1 MAPHGRTSIG
11 IPTGSDGLPTRLEP
25 DQLGTAL
32 SVIIGLLS
40 FLPGK
45 KVFTDEV
52 GQAVMVTIWDAAK
65 SGEPLAQIIIDVRA
79 TLTRSVEKG
88 PQLDATEKVF
98 DAASCVLKD
107 LEGGAGAA
115 RDGDPEKVA
124 ESIMEIA
131 KECTGTV
138 LTAGDS
144 AFKEVWQHIKGFLDG
159 AQAVRTVLDGIKL
172 GLTHFGG
179 QIDLRASHTEPVL
192 GNPPNPDY
200 VPHGYGEV
208 RPPVIDN
215 GGDGN
220 GVITDIVWDSWGGP
234 QAHGHGIAPWVPPGA
249 PLAEVSTSQQK
260 SSPLTSERAGAVD
273 VPRRYVVLPAAR
285 GHVRSNRRPRQ
296 LLLTEIRHSGGPAAL
311 GCGQAASSP
320 LVS

>member
-52 GQAVMVTIWDAAK
+52 GQTVMVTIWDAAK

-285 GHVRSNRRPRQ
+285 DTFDPIG
-296 LLLTEIRHSGGPAAL
+296 AL
-311 GCGQAASSP
+311 ANCS
-320 LVS
+320 